1 MEKVVSLAIALVV
14 LPGSSL
20 WAQAS
25 QTPPSPQT
33 QRNYE
38 LPYRYRAAIEP
49 RPVENSRYVAASG
62 GISVAHSSINAAV
75 DLNPLVPGLGKF
87 RFSDD
92 FDNRLAVSIKAG
104 QVFPITDPLS
114 SDEVK
119 FSMVTEGE
127 FTFNQ
132 SRATGTVDAG
142 LPLGSSVRGEIENDN
157 FIFMANGIARMEY
170 KFLRPYLG
178 LGLGFTLTHS
188 STRIDVV
195 SLPSNA
201 TFQGDDFD
209 ICFTGQGLAGLE
221 FALSDQWSL
230 FGEYKH
236 VILLDPKSE
245 EANHQFKADYFLQGL
260 VTGGIKYYF

>member
-1 MEKVVSLAIALVV
+1 MEKVASALAVLAL
-14 LPGSSL
+14 LPSAML

-25 QTPPSPQT
+25 QTPAPQT
-33 QRNYE
+33 NTNYE

-49 RPVENSRYVAASG
+49 RPVEGTRYVAASG
-62 GISVAHSSINAAV
+62 GLSVVHGTENAAV

-87 RFSDD
+87 RFRDD
-92 FDNRLAVSIKAG
+92 WDNKLAVSIKAG

-114 SDEVK
+114 TDEVK
-119 FSMVTEGE
+119 FSAVAEGE
-127 FTFNQ
+127 FSFNQ
-132 SRATGTVDAG
+132 SRATGSVDAG

-157 FIFMANGIARMEY
+157 FIFMANGIGRLEY
-170 KFLRPYLG
+170 KFLRPYAG
-178 LGLGFTLTHS
+178 LGLGFTLTHT

-195 SLPSNA
+195 SLPGNA

-221 FALSDQWSL
+221 LSISSQWSV

-236 VILLDPKSE
+236 QVIVDPKSE
-245 EANHQFKADYFLQGL
+245 EASYEFKSDYFHQGIIS
-260 VTGGIKYYF
+260 GGLKYYF